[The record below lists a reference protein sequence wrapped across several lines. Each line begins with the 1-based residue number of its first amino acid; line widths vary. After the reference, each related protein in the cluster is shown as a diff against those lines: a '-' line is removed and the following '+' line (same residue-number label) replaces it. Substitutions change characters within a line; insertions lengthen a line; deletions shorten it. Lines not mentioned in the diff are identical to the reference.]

1 MALTQMSV
9 RQLGHTAAGLL
20 SARVSDHMINV
31 LFVTVSKYISEV
43 FIINAHTDVL
53 TEDRVGAETRM
64 SKGNSTDRRSSTLPL
79 CLCTFIR
86 VHFRLL
92 LIAVM
97 PPLYINLIRVQTKHT
112 FELNEN
118 YCLLNIILKETN

>member
-31 LFVTVSKYISEV
+31 LFVTVSKYIREV

-64 SKGNSTDRRSSTLPL
+64 SEGNSTDRRSSTLYVY
-79 CLCTFIR
+79 
-86 VHFRLL
+86 VHLSEFLSG
-92 LIAVM
+92 
-97 PPLYINLIRVQTKHT
+97 
-112 FELNEN
+112 
-118 YCLLNIILKETN
+118 CCS

>member
-9 RQLGHTAAGLL
+9 RQLGHTAAGFL

-64 SKGNSTDRRSSTLPL
+64 SEGNSTDRRSSTLMYIYQSSFQVVAHS
-79 CLCTFIR
+79 CN
-86 VHFRLL
+86 
-92 LIAVM
+92 ASS
-97 PPLYINLIRVQTKHT
+97 LY
-112 FELNEN
+112 
-118 YCLLNIILKETN
+118 